1 MRRFGTQGPVNPQEH
16 YVVSRSDEIADYIKR
31 VEEGKYIVLFAPRQ
45 TGKTTF
51 FQAAIEALVAGSTTN
66 TETDSASVQQTV
78 DYFPIQLNFDVYKN
92 LDLAIFYGH
101 LYEQMLEKIEAVFQ
115 RRGCVTSET
124 LRRFLEDTTLTN
136 HLSMMSFFKRFA
148 SFLDAESAGQQVVL
162 IIDEFDGIP
171 QIAVSDFLHTLRH
184 IYISGKPRCPHSVG
198 IIGVKSIA
206 QLNYDRSISPFN
218 IQDEFQLPNFT
229 LEQVQELLGQ
239 YTDEVGQVFVP
250 EVIASIH
257 KQTAGQPVLVNR
269 FAQILTEELDIP
281 KSDPITMTHFS
292 KAHVQL
298 LEEDNVNFTHLLTN
312 IRKDPRFENILMRIM
327 ARDEGVDFNLR
338 SDIISE
344 LATYGV
350 IARGADGMCEIVN
363 PIYLYCILQ
372 AFKPI
377 VNGLEDEYL
386 HEDTRE
392 GFLDY
397 LIPTGQIDMES
408 LLDNFRDFI
417 ARAGFKIL
425 QVPDTPQESVGRH
438 LLLAYLD
445 QFVKLIGGFMHIEVQ
460 TGRGRMDIII
470 THNQRKYIV
479 ETKIWRGDSRYQAGK
494 KQLAAYLRAE
504 GVTEGYYIV
513 FDHRQ
518 DPEPQVETE
527 TMEGLKIRS
536 YVIPVMQEPP
546 SKVPNTSETR

>member
-1 MRRFGTQGPVNPQEH
+1 MRRFWTQGPVNAQEH
-16 YVVSRSDEIADYIKR
+16 YVVSRSGEIADYIKR
-31 VEEGKYIVLFAPRQ
+31 VDEGRYVVLFAPRQ

-51 FQAAIEALVAGSTTN
+51 FQDALAVLVADSI
-66 TETDSASVQQTV
+66 TEQTA

-92 LDLAIFYGH
+92 TSVPDFYDN
-101 LYEQMLEKIEAVFQ
+101 LYHDICEEIEKLFQ
-115 RRGCVTSET
+115 RRGGAPPEALIQLLADTQLT
-124 LRRFLEDTTLTN
+124 NPHAMRRFFRHLDRLLTPQK
-136 HLSMMSFFKRFA
+136 F
-148 SFLDAESAGQQVVL
+148 VL

-171 QIAVSDFLHTLRH
+171 QAALSDFLHTLRH

-218 IQDEFQLPNFT
+218 IQDEFHLPNFT
-229 LEQVQELLGQ
+229 LEQVHELLGQ
-239 YTDEVGQVFVP
+239 YTEEVGQAFVP

-269 FAQILTEELDIP
+269 FAQILTEELEIP
-281 KSDPITMTHFS
+281 KSEPITMAHFS
-292 KAHVQL
+292 KAHAQL

-312 IRKDPRFENILMRIM
+312 IRRDPRFENLLMRIM

-350 IARGADGMCEIVN
+350 IARGPDGMCEIVN

-377 VNGLEDEYL
+377 VNGLEDAYL
-386 HEDTRE
+386 HEESRE

-397 LIPTGQIDMES
+397 LTPIGRIDMGL

-445 QFVKLIGGFMHIEVQ
+445 QFVKDIGGFMHIEVQ

-470 THNQRKYIV
+470 THNQQKYII
-479 ETKIWRGDSRYQAGK
+479 ETKIWRGENRYQAGK
-494 KQLAAYLRAE
+494 KQLAAYLRTE
-504 GVTEGYYIV
+504 GVTEGNYIV
-513 FDHRQ
+513 FDHRE

-527 TMEGLKIRS
+527 TIDGLTIRS

-546 SKVPNTSETR
+546 SKVPNPSKTE

>member
-1 MRRFGTQGPVNPQEH
+1 MRRFWTQGPVNAQEH
-16 YVVSRSDEIADYIKR
+16 YVVSRSDEIADFIKR
-31 VEEGKYIVLFAPRQ
+31 VDEGRYVVLFAPRQ

-51 FQAAIEALVAGSTTN
+51 FQDALAAIIADSI
-66 TETDSASVQQTV
+66 TEQTA

-92 LDLAIFYGH
+92 TSVTDFYGN
-101 LYEQMLEKIEAVFQ
+101 LYHDICEEIENLFQ
-115 RRGCVTSET
+115 RRGGPPPEALSRLLADTQLT
-124 LRRFLEDTTLTN
+124 NPHAMRRFFR
-136 HLSMMSFFKRFA
+136 HLDRLITPQKF
-148 SFLDAESAGQQVVL
+148 VL

-171 QIAVSDFLHTLRH
+171 QAALSDFLHTLRH
-184 IYISGKPRCPHSVG
+184 IYIAGKPRCPHSVG

-218 IQDEFQLPNFT
+218 IQDEFHLPSFT

-239 YTDEVGQVFVP
+239 YTEEVGQAFVP
-250 EVIASIH
+250 EVMASIH

-281 KSDPITMTHFS
+281 KSEPITMAHFS
-292 KAHVQL
+292 KAHAQL
-298 LEEDNVNFTHLLTN
+298 LEEDNVNLTHLITN
-312 IRKDPRFENILMRIM
+312 IRRDRQFESVLMRIM
-327 ARDEGVDFNLR
+327 TRDEGIDFNLR
-338 SDIISE
+338 SETISE
-344 LATYGV
+344 LAMYGV
-350 IARGADGMCEIVN
+350 IARSADGMCEIVN

-372 AFKPI
+372 AFKPV

-386 HEDTRE
+386 HEESSED
-392 GFLDY
+392 FWDY
-397 LIPTGQIDMES
+397 LTPIGQIDMEG

-445 QFVKLIGGFMHIEVQ
+445 QFVKDVGGFMHIEVQ

-470 THNQRKYIV
+470 THNQRKYII
-479 ETKIWRGDSRYQAGK
+479 ETKIWRGERRYQAGK

-504 GVTEGYYIV
+504 GVTEGYYVV
-513 FDHRQ
+513 FDHREE
-518 DPEPQVETE
+518 PEPREETE
-527 TMEGLKIRS
+527 TIEGLIIRS
-536 YVIPVMQEPP
+536 YVIPVMQEVP
-546 SKVPNTSETR
+546 SKVRNPSET

>member
-16 YVVSRSDEIADYIKR
+16 YVVSRTEEIADYIDR
-31 VEEGKYIVLFAPRQ
+31 VEQGKYVVLFAPRQ

-51 FQAAIEALVAGSTTN
+51 FQDALAALVAGS
-66 TETDSASVQQTV
+66 ASVEQAI
-78 DYFPIQLNFDVYKN
+78 DYFPIQLNFDVCKN
-92 LDLAIFYGH
+92 LTLSTFYEY
-101 LYEQMLEKIEAVFQ
+101 LYERMREEIETVFQ
-115 RRGCVTSET
+115 GRGCVPSEA
-124 LRRFLEDTTLTN
+124 LREFLAGTTLTN
-136 HLSMMSFFKRFA
+136 HLSMLTFFKRFTR
-148 SFLDAESAGQQVVL
+148 FLDADHAGQQVVL
-162 IIDEFDGIP
+162 VIDEFDGIP
-171 QIAVSDFLHTLRH
+171 QVALSDFLHTLRH

-206 QLNYDRSISPFN
+206 QLNYDRSISPFK
-218 IQDEFQLPNFT
+218 IQDEFHLPNFT

-239 YTDEVGQVFVP
+239 YTGEVGQPFMP
-250 EVIASIH
+250 EVIVSIH

-281 KSDPITMTHFS
+281 KSEPITMVHFS
-292 KAHVQL
+292 KAHAQL

-312 IRKDPRFENILMRIM
+312 IQKDPRFESLLMRIM
-327 ARDEGVDFNLR
+327 ARDESVDFNLR

-372 AFKPI
+372 AFKPV

-386 HEDTRE
+386 HEDSRE

-397 LIPTGQIDMES
+397 LTPVGQINMGS

-445 QFVKLIGGFMHIEVQ
+445 QFVKVIGGFMYIEVQ
-460 TGRGRMDIII
+460 TGRGRMDLIII
-470 THNQRKYIV
+470 YNQQKYII
-479 ETKIWRGDSRYQAGK
+479 ETKIWRGDRRYQAGK
-494 KQLAAYLRAE
+494 KQLAAYLKSE
-504 GVTEGYYIV
+504 EVVGGYYIV
-513 FDHRQ
+513 FDHREE
-518 DPEPQVETE
+518 PEPRVETE
-527 TMEGLKIRS
+527 TIDGLTIRS
-536 YVIPVMQEPP
+536 YIIPVMQEPP
-546 SKVPNTSETR
+546 SKLPNASGVE

>member
-1 MRRFGTQGPVNPQEH
+1 MRRFWTQGPVNAQEH
-16 YVVSRSDEIADYIKR
+16 YVVSRSDEIADFIKR
-31 VEEGKYIVLFAPRQ
+31 VDEGRYIVLFAPRQ

-51 FQAAIEALVAGSTTN
+51 FQDALAALIVDSM
-66 TETDSASVQQTV
+66 TEPAA

-92 LDLAIFYGH
+92 TSIADFYTH
-101 LYEQMLEKIEAVFQ
+101 LYHDICEEIENLFQ
-115 RRGCVTSET
+115 RRGVTPPET
-124 LRRFLEDTTLTN
+124 LIQFLEDTTLTD
-136 HLSMMSFFKRFA
+136 HHAMRRFFRR
-148 SFLDAESAGQQVVL
+148 LDRLLTPQKFVL

-171 QIAVSDFLHTLRH
+171 QAALSDFLHTLRH

-218 IQDEFQLPNFT
+218 IQDEFHLPNFT
-229 LEQVQELLGQ
+229 HEQVQELLGQ
-239 YTDEVGQVFVP
+239 YTDEVGQIFAP
-250 EVIASIH
+250 EVVASIH

-281 KSDPITMTHFS
+281 KTEPITIAHFS
-292 KAHVQL
+292 KAHAHL

-312 IRKDPRFENILMRIM
+312 IRKDRRFENLLMRIM

-350 IARGADGMCEIVN
+350 IVRGADGMCEIVN

-372 AFKPI
+372 AFKAV
-377 VNGLEDEYL
+377 VNGLEEEYL
-386 HEDTRE
+386 PEENQE

-397 LIPTGQIDMES
+397 LTPAGQINMGL

-417 ARAGFKIL
+417 TRAGFRIL

-445 QFVKLIGGFMHIEVQ
+445 QFVKLIGGFMYIEVQ

-470 THNQRKYIV
+470 IHNQRKYIV
-479 ETKIWRGDSRYQAGK
+479 ETKIWRGDRHYQAGK
-494 KQLAAYLRAE
+494 RQLAAYLRVE
-504 GVTEGYYIV
+504 GVTEGYYVV
-513 FDHRQ
+513 FDHREE
-518 DPEPQVETE
+518 PEPQVETE
-527 TMEGLKIRS
+527 TIEGLTIRS

-546 SKVPNTSETR
+546 SKVPNPSETQ

>member
-1 MRRFGTQGPVNPQEH
+1 MT
-16 YVVSRSDEIADYIKR
+16 
-31 VEEGKYIVLFAPRQ
+31 
-45 TGKTTF
+45 
-51 FQAAIEALVAGSTTN
+51 
-66 TETDSASVQQTV
+66 
-78 DYFPIQLNFDVYKN
+78 
-92 LDLAIFYGH
+92 
-101 LYEQMLEKIEAVFQ
+101 
-115 RRGCVTSET
+115 
-124 LRRFLEDTTLTN
+124 
-136 HLSMMSFFKRFA
+136 FFKRFA
-148 SFLDAESAGQQVVL
+148 RFLDAEHAGQQVV
-162 IIDEFDGIP
+162 IVIDEFDGIP
-171 QIAVSDFLHTLRH
+171 QVALSDFLHTLRH
-184 IYISGKPRCPHSVG
+184 IYIAGKPRCPHSIG

-218 IQDEFQLPNFT
+218 IQDEFHLPHFT

-239 YTDEVGQVFVP
+239 YTDEVGQPFMP

-257 KQTAGQPVLVNR
+257 KQTAGQPFLVSR

-281 KSDPITMTHFS
+281 KTESITMAHFS
-292 KAHVQL
+292 KAHAQL

-312 IRKDPRFENILMRIM
+312 IRKNPRFESVLMRIM

-338 SDIISE
+338 SEVISE

-350 IARGADGMCEIVN
+350 IARGADGMCEIIN

-372 AFKPI
+372 AFKAV
-377 VNGLEDEYL
+377 VNGLEEKYL
-386 HEDTRE
+386 PEENSE

-397 LIPTGQIDMES
+397 LTLAGQVNVEL

-445 QFVKLIGGFMHIEVQ
+445 QFVKTIGGFMYIEVQ

-470 THNQRKYIV
+470 THNQQKYII

-494 KQLAAYLRAE
+494 KQLVTYLRSE

-513 FDHRQ
+513 FDHREE
-518 DPEPQVETE
+518 PEPRVETE
-527 TMEGLKIRS
+527 TIEGLTIRS
-536 YVIPVMQEPP
+536 YVIPVMQELP
-546 SKVPNTSETR
+546 SKVQNTSEMP